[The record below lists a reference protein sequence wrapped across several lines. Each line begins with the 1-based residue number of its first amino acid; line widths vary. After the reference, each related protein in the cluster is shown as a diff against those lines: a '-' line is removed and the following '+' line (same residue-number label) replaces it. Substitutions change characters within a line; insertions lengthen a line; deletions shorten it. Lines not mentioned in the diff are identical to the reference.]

1 MLYITE
7 RRILHSQPV
16 MNNHSSEKRI
26 ATEKVLSSLAHEAAL
41 EAIGQSRKSQSNS
54 NSPAL
59 SMFNST
65 SVPSLTYSLGKSYQY
80 IYQLW
85 TFDKVNIYVIYE
97 PVQIFYILT
106 VNIHHFTY

>member
-1 MLYITE
+1 ME
-7 RRILHSQPV
+7 RNHQRIISVNFGYDCFVISERKILHSQTM

-41 EAIGQSRKSQSNS
+41 EAIGQRKTHSNS

-65 SVPSLTYSLGKSYQY
+65 SVPSLTYSLGKYTSSVSEAS
-80 IYQLW
+80 LLA
-85 TFDKVNIYVIYE
+85 TNRHLCHE
-97 PVQIFYILT
+97 
-106 VNIHHFTY
+106 